1 MSQSFDIAWSMLKQ
15 DFREAMESQVDPQG
29 QLAQALAM
37 ARQQGPA
44 PPIQFANYP
53 RPVQGSFVYP
63 QGMQTFA
70 TQGAGALPV
79 PQTMPQDPRQTTLPP
94 EFIGD
99 ATVGRDFSQALQDIK
114 PKR

>member
-1 MSQSFDIAWSMLKQ
+1 MSQSFEIAWSMLKQ

-37 ARQQGPA
+37 ARQQKLRNL
-44 PPIQFANYP
+44 PIQFANYP

-63 QGMQTFA
+63 QDMQTFA
-70 TQGAGALPV
+70 PQGALPV

-99 ATVGRDFSQALQDIK
+99 ATVGGDFSQALQDIK